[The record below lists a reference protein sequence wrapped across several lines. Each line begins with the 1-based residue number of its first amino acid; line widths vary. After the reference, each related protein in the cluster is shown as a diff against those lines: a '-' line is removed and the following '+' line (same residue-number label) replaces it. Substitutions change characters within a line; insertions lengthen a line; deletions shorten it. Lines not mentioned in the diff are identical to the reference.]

1 MSVPRTQSLTRAI
14 TLLRAIEHHPH
25 GISTAEL
32 ARTADLAPATAGRL
46 LATLHDASFVD
57 RTRGGWII
65 GTELVRLAQR
75 ANPDRALIRRAQ
87 PLLEELAAT
96 ARESAM
102 LGVARPGPSVEVIAQ
117 ADGPRLLGVTN
128 WVGRTIELHAS
139 AAGKLVLAELSD
151 PALDGWIRRERPRR
165 LTDRTI
171 VGRAA
176 LHAEI
181 DRVRK
186 RGWAELDGES
196 EIGLSSIA
204 VAVRE
209 PNGTLGAILGYSG
222 PTERLDRSA
231 LLEPLLRAAD
241 RLH

>member
-1 MSVPRTQSLTRAI
+1 VSVPRTQSLARAI
-14 TLLRAIEHHPH
+14 ALLRVLEHHPR
-25 GISTAEL
+25 GISTAEM

-46 LATLHDASFVD
+46 LATLHDAGFVE
-57 RTRGGWII
+57 RTSAGWII
-65 GTELVRLAQR
+65 GNDLVRLTQR

-87 PLLEELAAT
+87 PLLEDLAAT
-96 ARESAM
+96 AGESAM
-102 LGVARPGPSVEVIAQ
+102 LGVPRSGPSLEVIAQ
-117 ADGPRLLGVTN
+117 ADGPRLLGLTS
-128 WVGRTIELHAS
+128 WVGRAIELHAS
-139 AAGKLVLAELSD
+139 AAGKLVLAELSES
-151 PALDGWIRRERPRR
+151 ALDAWIRRERPRR

-176 LHAEI
+176 LRAEI
-181 DRVRK
+181 ARARQ

-209 PNGTLGAILGYSG
+209 ADGSLGAILGYSG
-222 PTERLDRSA
+222 PTERLDRAA
-231 LLEPLLRAAD
+231 LLAPLLCAAD

>member
-14 TLLRAIEHHPH
+14 ALLRALEHHPH
-25 GISTAEL
+25 GISTAQL

-46 LATLHDASFVD
+46 LATLHDAGFVD
-57 RTRGGWII
+57 RAHAGWMI
-65 GTELVRLAQR
+65 GSELVRLTQR

-96 ARESAM
+96 AGESAM
-102 LGVARPGPSVEVIAQ
+102 LGVARSGPSLEVIAQ
-117 ADGPRLLGVTN
+117 ADGPRLLGLTH
-128 WVGRTIELHAS
+128 WVGREVELHAS
-139 AAGKLVLAELSD
+139 AAGKLVLAELSEA
-151 PALDGWIRRERPRR
+151 ALDAWIRRERPRR

-176 LHAEI
+176 LRAEVA
-181 DRVRK
+181 RVRH

-196 EIGLSSIA
+196 EVGLASIA
-204 VAVRE
+204 VAVRQ
-209 PNGTLGAILGYSG
+209 PDGTLGAILGYSG
-222 PTERLDRSA
+222 PTQRLDRTA
-231 LLEPLLRAAD
+231 LLTPLLHAAD